1 MSTGSLLRWI
11 ALVAGAEL
19 AVRGHLADRTW
30 TCHAGAALFALA
42 LAALAWPTRAWRAG
56 GIAAGALLALVA
68 IDAAVA
74 GFASPAP
81 AATAPA
87 REAVA
92 PAPPRDPA
100 PVAPGR
106 FAILV
111 FGGRA
116 RSTSAASLERAL
128 NGRMTC
134 AQPLAV
140 VEAGGAG
147 ALGDAAALTAAIA
160 SVHAALVL
168 VLAESE
174 LLDDVAAESPALDFA
189 APAAIGPRA
198 SPIGV
203 AVESA
208 LASWRSDR
216 RWRAALDE
224 KVALD
229 PRSSRVVARYRALVL
244 ASRRAGADVALVIPP
259 LALAPDA
266 PRDAIR
272 AAERDEP
279 RARRWLLASRAH
291 ARSLRALAGTYG
303 IRAID
308 VRPGLEGSGS
318 AAFDSLGQLSDAGR
332 AQLAQT
338 VATALAD
345 LLARTPPG
353 CR

>member
-1 MSTGSLLRWI
+1 
-11 ALVAGAEL
+11 
-19 AVRGHLADRTW
+19 
-30 TCHAGAALFALA
+30 
-42 LAALAWPTRAWRAG
+42 
-56 GIAAGALLALVA
+56 
-68 IDAAVA
+68 
-74 GFASPAP
+74 
-81 AATAPA
+81 
-87 REAVA
+87 
-92 PAPPRDPA
+92 
-100 PVAPGR
+100 
-106 FAILV
+106 
-111 FGGRA
+111 
-116 RSTSAASLERAL
+116 
-128 NGRMTC
+128 
-134 AQPLAV
+134 
-140 VEAGGAG
+140 
-147 ALGDAAALTAAIA
+147 
-160 SVHAALVL
+160 VHAALVL